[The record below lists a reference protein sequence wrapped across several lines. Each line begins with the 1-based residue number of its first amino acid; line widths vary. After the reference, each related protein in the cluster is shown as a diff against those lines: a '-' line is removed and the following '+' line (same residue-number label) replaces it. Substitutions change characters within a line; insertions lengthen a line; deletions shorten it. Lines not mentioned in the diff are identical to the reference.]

1 MQQLLN
7 QARQHYESGRLAEA
21 QNLFKQALVL
31 QPNNADALHLLGVV
45 TYQLGQP
52 GGMELVRR
60 AISLNPRQASYH
72 CNLGV
77 MLSDAGKSDEAVEAY
92 KKTLALQPDNFSAMN
107 NLANIIRSRGQFDEA
122 ISLYKK
128 AVALNPNYAEAYN
141 NMGNA
146 LREKGDMASAVGM
159 YQKSVS
165 LNPNLLDA
173 VRNLANG
180 LCVLGN
186 LDGSIAMYRQALNLK
201 GDHLLTYHN
210 LATVLIT
217 AGKGE
222 EAVVAAQAAVALKPD
237 YAKAQQNLGNALK
250 RAGRFDEALAAALR
264 ALQLQPDMAEGYLD
278 LGNIYKGLSRLDEA
292 IAAYDRAEALMPGYL
307 PAATNKL
314 FVLNYSPNYD
324 APAIFREHQKW
335 DREYAQP
342 LTRAA
347 KPHDNDRSPDR
358 RLRIGYAS
366 PDFCRH
372 CQSLF
377 TVPFFSNHD
386 HKNFEIFCYADVR
399 IPDVLTQRLR
409 GYADQWR
416 STFGKTDA
424 EIAEMIRA
432 DRIDILVDLT
442 MHMANARPMVF
453 ARKPAPVQVAWL
465 AYPGTTGLSAMDY
478 RFTDP
483 HLDPVG
489 FNEQWYSEKT
499 FRLPDTF
506 WVYDPLTNQP
516 LVNELPALKSG
527 QITFG
532 SLNNFCKVN
541 DPTLE
546 LWARVLD
553 RVPRSRV
560 ILLCPEGSARARVQE
575 KLGGRAEFVPFRP
588 QALYMLEYHRI
599 DLGLDTFPYNGHT
612 TSLDSLWMGVPVVSM
627 IGNTAVARAAFSQAT
642 NLGMADELVGKTPDD
657 FVRIAI
663 ELATDI
669 PRLNQM
675 RRTLRPKLQQSP
687 LMDGA
692 RFARNME
699 SAYRQIWRNWCQGE
713 K

>member
-1 MQQLLN
+1 MQHLLN
-7 QARQHYESGRLAEA
+7 QARQHYEAGRLAEA
-21 QNLFKQALVL
+21 QSLYRQALAL
-31 QPNNADALHLLGVV
+31 QPSNPDLLHLLGVV

-52 GGMELVRR
+52 GGSEMVRR

-77 MLSDAGKSDEAVEAY
+77 MLGDAGKTDEAAECY
-92 KKTLALQPDNFSAMN
+92 RKTLALQPDNISAMN
-107 NLANIIRSRGQFDEA
+107 NLANIIRSRGKYDEA
-122 ISLYKK
+122 IALYQK
-128 AVALNPNYAEAYN
+128 AVALNPRYAEAYN

-146 LREKGDMASAVGM
+146 LREKGDMTSAVAM
-159 YQKSVS
+159 YQKAVS

-186 LDGSIAMYRQALNLK
+186 LDGSIAMYKEALKLK

-222 EAVVAAQAAVALKPD
+222 EAVAAAQSAVALRPD
-237 YAKAQQNLGNALK
+237 YAKAHQNLGNALK
-250 RAGRFDEALAAALR
+250 RANRFDDALAATLR
-264 ALQLQPDMAEGYLD
+264 AMELQPDMAEAYLD
-278 LGNIYKGLSRLDEA
+278 LGNIYKGLGRLDQA
-292 IAAYDRAEALMPGYL
+292 IAAYDRAEQLQPGYL

-314 FVLNYSPNYD
+314 FILNYHPGYD
-324 APAIFREHQKW
+324 AAAIFREHQKW
-335 DREYAQP
+335 DRAYGQP
-342 LTRAA
+342 LLRAA
-347 KPHDNDRSPDR
+347 KPHHNDRSPDR
-358 RLRIGYAS
+358 RLRIGYTS

-377 TVPFFSNHD
+377 TVPLFSNHD
-386 HKNFEIFCYADVR
+386 HANFEIFCYADVR
-399 IPDVLTQRLR
+399 TPDVMTDRLKT
-409 GYADQWR
+409 YADVWR
-416 STFGKTDA
+416 STFGKTET

-432 DRIDILVDLT
+432 DSIDILVDLT

-478 RFTDP
+478 RLSDP
-483 HLDPVG
+483 HLDPAD
-489 FNEQWYSEKT
+489 FNDQWYSEKT
-499 FRLPDTF
+499 IRLPDTF
-506 WVYDPLTNQP
+506 WCYDPLTTQP
-516 LVNELPALKSG
+516 LVNELPALKTG
-527 QITFG
+527 RITFG

-541 DPTLE
+541 DLTLD

-553 RVPRSRV
+553 RVPRSRLV
-560 ILLCPEGSARARVQE
+560 LLCPEGSARARVQE
-575 KLGGRAEFVPFRP
+575 KLGGRADFVPFRP
-588 QALYMLEYHRI
+588 QALYMLEYHQI

-642 NLGMADELVGKTPDD
+642 NLGMADELVGKTPEE
-657 FVRIAI
+657 FVRIAV
-663 ELATDI
+663 ELADDL

-675 RRTLRPKLQQSP
+675 RRTLRPRIQQSP

-699 SAYRQIWRNWCQGE
+699 SAYRQMWRTWCQAG